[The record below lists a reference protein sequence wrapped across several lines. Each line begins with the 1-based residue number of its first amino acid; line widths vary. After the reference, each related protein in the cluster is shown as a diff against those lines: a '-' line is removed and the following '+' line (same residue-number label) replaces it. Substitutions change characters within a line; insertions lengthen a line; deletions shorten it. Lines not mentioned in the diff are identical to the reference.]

1 MLLFLSLTLSY
12 TKIPIKI
19 AKPQMLNILPT
30 LNQGAS
36 KVISILWIPLAILNL
51 IKRVK

>member
-19 AKPQMLNILPT
+19 AKPQTLNILPK

-36 KVISILWIPLAILNL
+36 KVISIS
-51 IKRVK
+51 